1 MQSGKLNTRRRH
13 ENIIGK
19 FKFSITNHD
28 VMSSKSS
35 NMIKPIKLVVVYNPK
50 SKRENRKA
58 LQDQPQGEE
67 DFAGLTVLPESG
79 RLSKK
84 THTSYSYSG

>member
-1 MQSGKLNTRRRH
+1 
-13 ENIIGK
+13 
-19 FKFSITNHD
+19 
-28 VMSSKSS
+28 
-35 NMIKPIKLVVVYNPK
+35 MIKPIKLVVVYNPK

-84 THTSYSYSG
+84 THTTAILGDKTVQEQRIFEYL